1 MRTTAHAAYR
11 SYRPRHPEKVRR
23 FVVVIADPPLRAEV
37 AEAFVREGYDVAL
50 PVTPLDAINFL
61 LANRDEIDSI
71 IISTEARWAYG
82 LSDLAADEVPELPSV
97 LVA

>member
-11 SYRPRHPEKVRR
+11 AYRPRRPEKFRR
-23 FVVVIADPPLRAEV
+23 FVVVIADPPLRAQV
-37 AEAFVREGYDVAL
+37 AEAFVHEGYDVAL
-50 PVTPLDAINFL
+50 PVTPLDAIHFL

-71 IISTEARWAYG
+71 IISADARWAYG
-82 LSDLAADEVPELPSV
+82 LSDLAADELPELPSV